1 MSNEI
6 ISAPEA
12 AKRMGISSA
21 RLRRLLLDGRIPGA
35 TRSNPGNR
43 YRGEWSVPTVIGE
56 APKRSAPHG

>member
-1 MSNEI
+1 MLTEEI
-6 ISAPEA
+6 SVAEA
-12 AKRMGISSA
+12 ATRMGLTGA
-21 RLRRLLLDGRIPGA
+21 RVRQLLKAGRIPGA